1 MDRLSLYL
9 TLATGPVTTG
19 VLVIAGMSMGYYGWP
34 VIGIAAAT
42 GFVLAWP
49 AAYLVSRRIK
59 RQDPDFDHTKE
70 DRTGLVPDPRA
81 PEV

>member
-19 VLVIAGMSMGYYGWP
+19 VLVIAAMSMGYYGWP
-34 VIGIAAAT
+34 VIGTMAAI
-42 GFVLAWP
+42 GFLLAWP
-49 AAYLVSRRIK
+49 TAYLVSRRIK
-59 RQDPDFDHTKE
+59 RKDPDFDHTRE
-70 DRTGLVPDPRA
+70 DDTSVIPDPKA

>member
-19 VLVIAGMSMGYYGWP
+19 VLVIAAMSMGYYGWP
-34 VIGIAAAT
+34 VIGTAAAI
-42 GFVLAWP
+42 GFLLAWP

-59 RQDPDFDHTKE
+59 RNDPDFDHTRE
-70 DRTGLVPDPRA
+70 HDTGVIPDPKA

>member
-19 VLVIAGMSMGYYGWP
+19 VLVIAAMSMGYYGWP
-34 VIGIAAAT
+34 VIGTMAAI
-42 GFVLAWP
+42 GFLLAWP
-49 AAYLVSRRIK
+49 TAYLVSRRLK
-59 RQDPDFDHTKE
+59 RKDPDFDHTRE
-70 DRTGLVPDPRA
+70 DDTGVIPDPKA